1 MIIVGD
7 SRGTVHSLK
16 LSPNLRRRTKEAE
29 LALQMEDMFKF
40 RLAEVTK
47 LEKILSQVIQADVS
61 CSDDLYK

>member
-7 SRGTVHSLK
+7 SRGAVHSLK

-40 RLAEVTK
+40 RQAEVTK

-61 CSDDLYK
+61 GSEDIYK

>member
-61 CSDDLYK
+61 GSDDLYK